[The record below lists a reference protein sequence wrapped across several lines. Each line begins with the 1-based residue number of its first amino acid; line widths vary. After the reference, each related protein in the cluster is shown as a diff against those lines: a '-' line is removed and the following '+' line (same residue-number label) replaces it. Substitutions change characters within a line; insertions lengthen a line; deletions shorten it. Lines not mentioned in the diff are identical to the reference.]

1 MSRIKLINLPDW
13 CDSQGLH
20 NGDVFEVLEFDKQL
34 NQDIMAQILHHGLLY
49 HVHPNHYKII
59 EEPIEINELLDL
71 I

>member
-13 CDSQGLH
+13 CDSKGLH
-20 NGDVFEVLEFDKQL
+20 NGDVFEVLEFCKQL
-34 NQDIMAQILHHGLLY
+34 DQSVVVKILCHDLHY
-49 HVHPNHYKII
+49 YVHPDHYKII